1 MIYSKAVL
9 IAPEIEEASVIHQP
23 KESVPLW
30 KRRKKYTEM
39 TSTERE
45 DAILENILESIDNPD
60 FDPNY
65 EEFNE
70 FDNKEE

>member
-1 MIYSKAVL
+1 
-9 IAPEIEEASVIHQP
+9 
-23 KESVPLW
+23 
-30 KRRKKYTEM
+30 M

-65 EEFNE
+65 EDFHDWDE
-70 FDNKEE
+70 DDK